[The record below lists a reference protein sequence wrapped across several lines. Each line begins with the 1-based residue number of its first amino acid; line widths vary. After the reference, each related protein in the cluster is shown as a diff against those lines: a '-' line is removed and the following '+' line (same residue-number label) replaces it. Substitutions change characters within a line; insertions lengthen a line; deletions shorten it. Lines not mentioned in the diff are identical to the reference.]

1 MSSNSRN
8 PKDIRSI
15 VEDSDQDMS
24 DMQNNLSKLKGL
36 SADDK
41 TEKAMLRSRIDE
53 QSQLIMILKQ
63 RADEVA
69 NKTKSVD
76 RINDELI
83 SFRDHAKEML
93 DGEIRKYNIL
103 NARFDDLASNH
114 QEMIKIK
121 DEYKR
126 SNKDLRE
133 ENAHLRNENTRIFS
147 GAIAKKDE
155 QIRELENKLGSLKEQ
170 CNTLE
175 HRNRHNAQEFRMKE
189 EALQGD
195 IRTLQEQFKKEV
207 KSLQS
212 KLQEAEER
220 LKSAN
225 YKLQTQADN
234 KKSMDAEAQQKIQQ
248 LTKEKDELLDLAMQ
262 RGKIVH
268 KEQTEN
274 KKLQQRI
281 GEMEKAVRNM
291 EEKFEREAAAVNS
304 NLQVRRLREDLE
316 DSSSRNKEI
325 QSEFDAYKKHTN
337 SLLQRERD
345 INEKLRNMVG

>member
-8 PKDIRSI
+8 PKDIRSV
-15 VEDSDQDMS
+15 VEDSDKDMS

-76 RINDELI
+76 RINEELI
-83 SFRDHAKEML
+83 GFRDSAKDML
-93 DGEIRKYNIL
+93 DGETRKYNIL

-126 SNKDLRE
+126 ANRDLRE
-133 ENAHLRNENTRIFS
+133 ENSRLRDENARIFS
-147 GAIAKKDE
+147 GAIAEKEE
-155 QIRELENKLGSLKEQ
+155 QISELEKKLGNLKDQ
-170 CNTLE
+170 CSTLE

-195 IRTLQEQFKKEV
+195 IRALQDQYKKDM
-207 KSLQS
+207 KSLQA

-225 YKLQTQADN
+225 YKLQTQTDS
-234 KKSMDAEAQQKIQQ
+234 KKSMDAETQLKIQQ

-304 NLQVRRLREDLE
+304 NLQVRRLRDDLE
-316 DSSSRNKEI
+316 DSSVRNKEI
-325 QSEFDAYKKHTN
+325 QSEFNAYKKHTN
-337 SLLQRERD
+337 ALLQRERD